1 MRLGFAAMLSCLTL
15 GACSLGSPST
25 EPEPE
30 PKEAETSASAPTAT
44 ASPAP
49 DSAVPWADAE
59 EARERA
65 VSYQGRKCFG
75 DRPTLV
81 GTPGDDRIRA
91 TSGNDV
97 IVTLGGDDLIVGP
110 KGAEWMES
118 YCTGT
123 GADQVFYYQGK
134 YTTKYFGSIDF
145 NIGLGPGDDRVRV
158 LGRSSQFNQVFAG
171 PGNDTIILGPESSA
185 QVHPGPG
192 DDLIRRP
199 ASSGSRRT
207 PCIDLGRARSP
218 VRIDLARGRAT
229 GQGHDR
235 FSPNIRC
242 AVGGRFDD
250 VLIGTASNDEL
261 EPGYGADLVR
271 AGAGDDDV
279 LSGWVWFW
287 PVRGEGGDR
296 IYLGPGDD
304 SGDGGPGA
312 DRLYGGLGSD
322 SLAGAPGSDYLDG
335 GPGDDSLHAGSG
347 CISTEEGEPP
357 PFLAE
362 ACWDA
367 APNEVFGRS
376 GNDLLSGDRGNDRLD
391 GGPGFDSGSGGYH
404 DGRID
409 WITSVERPVD

>member
-1 MRLGFAAMLSCLTL
+1 VRAA
-15 GACSLGSPST
+15 
-25 EPEPE
+25 
-30 PKEAETSASAPTAT
+30 
-44 ASPAP
+44 
-49 DSAVPWADAE
+49 
-59 EARERA
+59 
-65 VSYQGRKCFG
+65 SYKGKKCFG

-97 IVTLGGDDLIVGP
+97 IVTLGGDDVIVGP

-123 GADQVFYYQGK
+123 GDDQVFYYQGK
-134 YTTKYFGSIDF
+134 QTTRSFGTVDF
-145 NIGLGPGDDRVRV
+145 DIGLGPGDDRATV
-158 LGRSSQFNQVFAG
+158 LSRRSDFEQVFAG
-171 PGNDTIILGPESSA
+171 PGNDTIVVGPKSSVY
-185 QVHPGPG
+185 VHPGTG
-192 DDLIRRP
+192 DDLISRP
-199 ASSGSRRT
+199 ASRGSRRT
-207 PCIDLGRARSP
+207 PCIDLSKAPGP

-235 FSPNIRC
+235 FAPNIRC

-250 VLIGTASNDEL
+250 VLLGTPLNDEL
-261 EPGYGADLVR
+261 DPGYGADLVR

-279 LSGWVWFW
+279 WSGWTWYY

-312 DRLYGGLGSD
+312 DRLYGGPGPD
-322 SLAGAPGSDYLDG
+322 SLAGAPGADDLDG

-347 CISTEEGEPP
+347 CISTKAGQPP
-357 PFLAE
+357 PFVAE
-362 ACWDA
+362 ACWDD

-376 GNDLLSGDRGNDRLD
+376 GNDLLSGDLGNDRLD

-409 WITSVERPVD
+409 WITSVERLRD